1 MDYRRCI
8 SRWIKQ
14 KIGKEEYNYKPTL
27 KSLFNM
33 LKWAKKDL
41 KNKDEKV
48 KHIIN
53 YSKEYRILRK
63 NDIKLLV
70 ERNNCRR
77 NGKKK

>member
-1 MDYRRCI
+1 
-8 SRWIKQ
+8 
-14 KIGKEEYNYKPTL
+14 
-27 KSLFNM
+27 M

-41 KNKDEKV
+41 NNKDEKV

-77 NGKKK
+77 NGKKNEI